1 MRTSYLLLAFSLL
14 SNILFAQEINEQWVK
29 DNYTKREVMIP
40 MRDGIRLFTAIYEP
54 VQTDVP
60 TPIFITRTTYT
71 AGPYGEGYNS
81 FLWNKYRNLVKAKYV
96 IVIQDVRG
104 RWRSEGDFVNVRP
117 FKAHKKGKKDIDEAS
132 DTYDTA
138 EWLIKNV
145 KSNGKIGVGGTSY
158 PGFYTVMAALSGH
171 PAIKAVVPQAP
182 VTDWWMG
189 DDYHHH
195 GAFMLTDMFNFSPT
209 YMDRPRPVPTDRFI
223 SMKPFYLD
231 DEYSFFMRHKT
242 MKDLTRLAGD
252 SILFWKDLMDHPDY
266 DDWWKARDSR
276 RSLYRVKPA
285 VLVVGGFFDAEDCYG
300 TLGVYK
306 SLRRQSPETDLNFI
320 MGPWFH
326 GAWERDLGNHLGD
339 ILFGANTS
347 KYYLDEIEF
356 PFLQYYLNGI
366 GEKPSSDK
374 AVHIFFTGKNEWKDY
389 PVWPVP
395 SAQDYRI
402 YLEKDG
408 GLSTNVPSQH
418 NSYSEYVSDPNHPVP
433 YVSTFAH
440 GRSASYMTADQRF
453 ASTRPD
459 VLTFRTDILES
470 DLTLAGEIHVD
481 LNVSISTTD
490 ADFIIKVIDE
500 FPEDFRY
507 DEKTYVEDN
516 QLMLRTR
523 GTMMGSYQMLV
534 RGETMRGR
542 YRNSFEHP
550 EAFQPNE
557 ITKVSFDIP
566 DIAHCFKK
574 GHRLMIQIQSTWFP
588 LTNINPQQFVNI
600 NTCDEKD
607 FVKSDIRIYHDASH
621 PSSIT
626 FQRLAEE

>member
-117 FKAHKKGKKDIDEAS
+117 FNAHKKGKKDIDEAS

-145 KSNGKIGVGGTSY
+145 KSNGNIGVGGTSY

-223 SMKPFYLD
+223 PMKPFYLD

-481 LNVSISTTD
+481 LIEYVDSNYLKRPYYSPR
-490 ADFIIKVIDE
+490 AAF
-500 FPEDFRY
+500 FRSS
-507 DEKTYVEDN
+507 
-516 QLMLRTR
+516 LSSR
-523 GTMMGSYQMLV
+523 
-534 RGETMRGR
+534 
-542 YRNSFEHP
+542 SF
-550 EAFQPNE
+550 
-557 ITKVSFDIP
+557 SF
-566 DIAHCFKK
+566 
-574 GHRLMIQIQSTWFP
+574 
-588 LTNINPQQFVNI
+588 
-600 NTCDEKD
+600 
-607 FVKSDIRIYHDASH
+607 
-621 PSSIT
+621 
-626 FQRLAEE
+626 